1 MVLVVKVCL
10 QSCFPKNCCVLP
22 NFFPHIPHKTLS
34 HDETYYLF
42 FQTHLGKGLISAGAK
57 LEVLDLS
64 DNASGP
70 IGVEGFSELLNSPV
84 CYSLKELRLNNMG
97 LGITGAKV

>member
-1 MVLVVKVCL
+1 MK
-10 QSCFPKNCCVLP
+10 
-22 NFFPHIPHKTLS
+22 
-34 HDETYYLF
+34 
-42 FQTHLGKGLISAGAK
+42 AGAK

-70 IGVEGFSELLNSPV
+70 IGAEGIVDLLSSPT
-84 CYSLKELRLNNMG
+84 CYTLKELKLNNMG